1 MVSELKQSEFD
12 KMYKQLSPKMRNFA
26 GRLCRNKDEA
36 DDVAQDAFL
45 KAYKSFE
52 TCDDS
57 RQVDNWLMRI
67 VYNTYLD
74 RKRMKSR
81 RVQECG
87 NSLGYPDSTTEDYA
101 DTCKSPEDFVIS
113 NIVSPELVTA
123 LEILDSDSRELLRQI
138 YVEQRDQRELSA
150 EYGIQIGTLR
160 SRIHRITVKLRKEML
175 SKGQIPTSEI
185 DVLCVPIGLI

>member
-1 MVSELKQSEFD
+1 MMSEHKQSEFE
-12 KMYKQLSPKMRNFA
+12 KVYKELAPKMRNFA

-36 DDVAQDAFL
+36 DDVTQDAFI

-57 RQVDNWLMRI
+57 RQIDNWLMRI

-87 NSLGYPDSTTEDYA
+87 NNLGYPDSTTDDFA
-101 DTCKSPEDFVIS
+101 DSSKSPEELVLLS
-113 NIVSPELVTA
+113 IVSPELLSA
-123 LEILDSDSRELLRQI
+123 LAILDSDSRELLRQI
-138 YVEQRDQRELSA
+138 YVEQRDQKELSD

-160 SRIHRITVKLRKEML
+160 SRIHRITVRLRKEML
-175 SKGQIPTSEI
+175 SKGHIPAFGI
-185 DVLCVPIGLI
+185 A

>member
-1 MVSELKQSEFD
+1 MMSEHKQSEFE
-12 KMYKQLSPKMRNFA
+12 KVYKELAPKMRNFA

-36 DDVAQDAFL
+36 DDVTQDAFI

-57 RQVDNWLMRI
+57 RQIDNWLMRI

-81 RVQECG
+81 RIQESG
-87 NSLGYPDSTTEDYA
+87 NSLGIPDSTVDDFA
-101 DTCKSPEDFVIS
+101 DISASPEE
-113 NIVSPELVTA
+113 IVLSTIASPELLSA
-123 LEILDSDSRELLRQI
+123 LATLDADSRELMRLI
-138 YVEQRDQRELSA
+138 YVEQRDQKDLSE

-160 SRIHRITVKLRKEML
+160 SRIHRITVKLRNEL
-175 SKGQIPTSEI
+175 TKGTTSAPKNS
-185 DVLCVPIGLI
+185 LA